1 MVASLVIAGELGMT
15 LGQRKADGKGP
26 GMEPKLTVAEITEFL
41 DEVFPQLRGQM
52 VIEEVGH
59 MRARIRMP
67 IDQSHLRPG
76 GTVSGP
82 AMFTLADCTF
92 YVATL
97 AMIGREAL
105 AVTTSLSI
113 NFLRKPAECDLIG
126 EARILKLGKRL
137 SVGDVTL
144 YSEGDERPVAHA
156 AMTYAIP
163 SRNLG

>member
-1 MVASLVIAGELGMT
+1 
-15 LGQRKADGKGP
+15 
-26 GMEPKLTVAEITEFL
+26 MEPRLTAAEITEFL

-52 VIEEVGH
+52 VIEEVGP
-59 MRARIRMP
+59 MRARMRMP

-113 NFLRKPAECDLIG
+113 NFLRKPARRDLIG
-126 EARILKLGKRL
+126 EARILKLGQRL

-144 YSEGDERPVAHA
+144 TSEGDDRPVAHA
-156 AMTYAIP
+156 TMTYAIP

>member
-1 MVASLVIAGELGMT
+1 
-15 LGQRKADGKGP
+15 
-26 GMEPKLTVAEITEFL
+26 MEPKLTPKLGAAQITAFL
-41 DEVFPQLRGQM
+41 DEVFPQLRGQV
-52 VIEEVGH
+52 VIEEVGP
-59 MRARIRMP
+59 MRARLRMP
-67 IDQSHLRPG
+67 IDASHLRPG

-82 AMFTLADCTF
+82 AMFTLADCAF

-113 NFLRKPAECDLIG
+113 NFLRKPAQRDLIG

-144 YSEGDERPVAHA
+144 YSEGDDRPVAHA
-156 AMTYAIP
+156 TLTYAIP
-163 SRNLG
+163 PRKLG

>member
-1 MVASLVIAGELGMT
+1 
-15 LGQRKADGKGP
+15 
-26 GMEPKLTVAEITEFL
+26 MEPRLTAAEITEFL
-41 DEVFPQLRGQM
+41 DQVFPQLRGQM
-52 VIEEVGH
+52 VIEEVGP
-59 MRARIRMP
+59 MCARMRMP

-113 NFLRKPAECDLIG
+113 NFLRKPARRDLIG
-126 EARILKLGKRL
+126 EARILKLGQRL

-144 YSEGDERPVAHA
+144 TSEGDDRPVAHA
-156 AMTYAIP
+156 TMTYAIP
-163 SRNLG
+163 PRDLARKLG

>member
-1 MVASLVIAGELGMT
+1 
-15 LGQRKADGKGP
+15 
-26 GMEPKLTVAEITEFL
+26 MEPRLTAAEITEFL

-52 VIEEVGH
+52 VIEEVGP
-59 MRARIRMP
+59 MRARMRMP
-67 IDQSHLRPG
+67 IDASHLRPG

-113 NFLRKPAECDLIG
+113 NFLRKPARRDLIG
-126 EARILKLGKRL
+126 EARILKLGQRL

-144 YSEGDERPVAHA
+144 TSEGDDRPVAHA
-156 AMTYAIP
+156 TVTYAIP
-163 SRNLG
+163 SRDLARKMG

>member
-1 MVASLVIAGELGMT
+1 
-15 LGQRKADGKGP
+15 
-26 GMEPKLTVAEITEFL
+26 MEPKLTVAELTEFL
-41 DEVFPQLRGQM
+41 DEVFPQQRGQM
-52 VIEEVGH
+52 VIEEVGR
-59 MRARIRMP
+59 MRARMRMP
-67 IDQSHLRPG
+67 IGHSHLRPG

-105 AVTTSLSI
+105 TVTTSLNI
-113 NFLRKPAECDLIG
+113 NFLRKPAQRDLIA

-144 YSEGDERPVAHA
+144 YSEGDDRPVAHA
-156 AMTYAIP
+156 TMTYAIP
-163 SRNLG
+163 GKG

>member
-1 MVASLVIAGELGMT
+1 
-15 LGQRKADGKGP
+15 
-26 GMEPKLTVAEITEFL
+26 MEPRLTVAEITEFL
-41 DEVFPQLRGQM
+41 DQVFPQLRGQM
-52 VIEEVGH
+52 VIEEVGP
-59 MRARIRMP
+59 MRARMRMP
-67 IDQSHLRPG
+67 IDASHLRPG

-113 NFLRKPAECDLIG
+113 NFLRKPARRDLIG
-126 EARILKLGKRL
+126 EARILKLGQRL

-144 YSEGDERPVAHA
+144 TSEGDDRPVAHA
-156 AMTYAIP
+156 TMTYAIP
-163 SRNLG
+163 PRDLAWKLG

>member
-1 MVASLVIAGELGMT
+1 
-15 LGQRKADGKGP
+15 
-26 GMEPKLTVAEITEFL
+26 MEPRLTVAEITEFL
-41 DEVFPQLRGQM
+41 DQVFPQLRGQM
-52 VIEEVGH
+52 VIEEVGP
-59 MRARIRMP
+59 MCARMRMP
-67 IDQSHLRPG
+67 IDASHLRPG

-113 NFLRKPAECDLIG
+113 NFLRKPARRDLIG
-126 EARILKLGKRL
+126 EARILKLGQCL

-144 YSEGDERPVAHA
+144 TSEGDDRPVAHA
-156 AMTYAIP
+156 TMTYAIP
-163 SRNLG
+163 PRDLARKLG

>member
-1 MVASLVIAGELGMT
+1 MSKITARQYHDLMT
-15 LGQRKADGKGP
+15 AEAPWYAESGLTLDHIGP
-26 GMEPKLTVAEITEFL
+26 GTATLKQPF
-41 DEVFPQLRGQM
+41 DEK
-52 VIEEVGH
+52 I
-59 MRARIRMP
+59 
-67 IDQSHLRPG
+67 LRPG

-113 NFLRKPAECDLIG
+113 NFLRKPARCDLIG
-126 EARILKLGKRL
+126 EARILKLGKHL

-144 YSEGDERPVAHA
+144 YSAGDDRPVAHA

-163 SRNLG
+163 SRNVARNLG

>member
-1 MVASLVIAGELGMT
+1 
-15 LGQRKADGKGP
+15 
-26 GMEPKLTVAEITEFL
+26 MEPRLTVAEITEFL

-52 VIEEVGH
+52 VIEEVGP
-59 MRARIRMP
+59 MRARMRMP
-67 IDQSHLRPG
+67 IDASHLRPG

-113 NFLRKPAECDLIG
+113 NFLRKPARRDLIG
-126 EARILKLGKRL
+126 EARILKLGQRL

-144 YSEGDERPVAHA
+144 TSEGDDRPVAHA
-156 AMTYAIP
+156 TMTYAIP
-163 SRNLG
+163 PRDLARKLG

>member
-1 MVASLVIAGELGMT
+1 
-15 LGQRKADGKGP
+15 
-26 GMEPKLTVAEITEFL
+26 MEPRLTAAEITEFL
-41 DEVFPQLRGQM
+41 DQVFPQLRGQM
-52 VIEEVGH
+52 VIEEIGP
-59 MRARIRMP
+59 MRARMRMP
-67 IDQSHLRPG
+67 IDASHLRPG

-113 NFLRKPAECDLIG
+113 NFLRKPARRDLIG
-126 EARILKLGKRL
+126 EARILKLGQRL

-144 YSEGDERPVAHA
+144 TSEGDDRPVAHA
-156 AMTYAIP
+156 TVTYAIP
-163 SRNLG
+163 SRDLARKMG